1 MEANPVPFQ
10 VQAVVMKPGVFPR
23 CQRQQRS
30 ALVSHLNL
38 SLSQNRARVCD
49 SFVVP
54 ERVILLAG

>member
-1 MEANPVPFQ
+1 
-10 VQAVVMKPGVFPR
+10 MKPGVFPR

-38 SLSQNRARVCD
+38 SLSQNRPRVCD